1 MLEKSRDR
9 VKLLKKGMDHKKIE
23 QLYLSSNNF
32 VILQKDD
39 PSQKVNCWEFM
50 NCGRELGGEKAD
62 KLGVCPVATDISADG
77 LNRGKVGGRI
87 CWVVSKKCMGKRK
100 KEDSDEKLISCKSC
114 SFFKLV
120 KEEEGRVCFV
130 SAKPEKLKLN
140 QAHFQK
146 SQDPHQ
152 AHSS

>member
-9 VKLLKKGMDHKKIE
+9 VELLRKGIDGKKIE

-32 VILQKDD
+32 VILQKND

-87 CWVVSKKCMGKRK
+87 CWAISRKSGGKRK
-100 KEDSDEKLISCKSC
+100 EGKLAKKLLFCESC

-120 KEEEGRVCFV
+120 KEEEGGERFV
-130 SAKPEKLKLN
+130 SAKPENLKLT
-140 QAHFQK
+140 QEHFQK
-146 SQDPHQ
+146 SQDPYQ

>member
-9 VKLLKKGMDHKKIE
+9 VELLKKGMNGKKIE
-23 QLYLSSNNF
+23 QLYLSSNNI
-32 VILQKDD
+32 VILQKND

-87 CWVVSKKCMGKRK
+87 CWAISRKSEGKRIEEKPAK
-100 KEDSDEKLISCKSC
+100 KQFNLRVLL
-114 SFFKLV
+114 FF
-120 KEEEGRVCFV
+120 
-130 SAKPEKLKLN
+130 
-140 QAHFQK
+140 
-146 SQDPHQ
+146 
-152 AHSS
+152 

>member
-9 VKLLKKGMDHKKIE
+9 VELLRKGMDGKKIE

-32 VILQKDD
+32 VILQKND

-87 CWVVSKKCMGKRK
+87 CWAISRKSGGKRK
-100 KEDSDEKLISCKSC
+100 EGKLAKKLLFCESC

-120 KEEEGRVCFV
+120 KEEEGGERFV
-130 SAKPEKLKLN
+130 SAKPENLKLT
-140 QAHFQK
+140 QEHFQK
-146 SQDPHQ
+146 SQDPYQ

>member
-9 VKLLKKGMDHKKIE
+9 VELLKKGLDGKKIE

-32 VILQKDD
+32 VILQKND

-87 CWVVSKKCMGKRK
+87 CWAVSRKSGGERKEENLAKK
-100 KEDSDEKLISCKSC
+100 LLSCESC
-114 SFFKLV
+114 LFFKLV
-120 KEEEGRVCFV
+120 KEEEGREDFV
-130 SAKPEKLKLN
+130 SIMPK
-140 QAHFQK
+140 
-146 SQDPHQ
+146 
-152 AHSS
+152 